1 MEIILLIITGF
12 IGGLIAGLLGLGG
25 GVFYILVLP
34 YIMTQHGIPEDQAS
48 AFVVA
53 NSIMGITFASSVS
66 LFSQLKDYKPFVKES
81 LFIGIPTIIMALLI
95 TTFVVHSSWFSKEL
109 FNILVIFLMIYIF
122 TRMQLQIRSKKPTE
136 TTNDKIPIKQSIFGG
151 SLTGLVSA
159 LSGLGG
165 GVILIP
171 YLQIRLK
178 QSVQKAKIIS
188 LSIIAMSATFISLK
202 NLLSQAPIFSS
213 SIYHMGYILPAIVL
227 PIILGV
233 LIGGPLGVKLSKKL
247 NDKVLNLFFSLFVL
261 IVFAEKL
268 YGLLA

>member
-81 LFIGIPTIIMALLI
+81 LFI
-95 TTFVVHSSWFSKEL
+95 WFSKEL